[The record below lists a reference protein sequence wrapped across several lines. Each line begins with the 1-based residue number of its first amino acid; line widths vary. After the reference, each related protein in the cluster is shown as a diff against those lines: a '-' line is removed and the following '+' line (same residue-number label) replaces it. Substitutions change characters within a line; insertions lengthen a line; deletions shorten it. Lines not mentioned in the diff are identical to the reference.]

1 MQRGDKVVGYVPN
14 CALSV
19 EAMLAAVS
27 LGAIWSSASPDFGVT
42 GVLDRF
48 SQIKPKVIFSVD
60 GVRCVLIVKCNLT
73 PRMSLKMDK
82 FTLPICV

>member
-1 MQRGDKVVGYVPN
+1 MRSITFSQLKSRVATLASALKARGVGRGDKVVGYVPN

-48 SQIKPKVIFSVD
+48 SQVKPKLIFSVD
-60 GVRCVLIVKCNLT
+60 GVR
-73 PRMSLKMDK
+73 
-82 FTLPICV
+82 